1 MKYNTRYSAQTVY
14 LAARLSLEMKC
25 MKTGVTIIKKVVALL
40 ILGSA
45 LMPALSPAAQ
55 AESPVDCIEGEE
67 PLDLTYGEH
76 TTNCA
81 INPATDLD
89 RFEFCETAGD
99 EVRLNVLS
107 ASNGMDPN
115 VVIRDPMANII
126 AQASCNDSCS
136 LTLDTSLPVNGCY
149 TIFISD
155 VGTNELGSYS
165 IQLERIVPVP
175 DSAVH
180 MNYDT
185 SDSDTINPG
194 TDIDFFTFNATAGTD
209 IRLNV
214 LAASNGM
221 DPTVE
226 IRDPNGVVVVDGVT
240 DGATCNDN
248 CSYSVD
254 LSPALSGTYSLL
266 IYDRNTNETGG
277 YELSLWCIAGHCD
290 SDGDGVPDP
299 SGPAISY
306 VTPLADTINTP
317 VDGDFYT
324 FNAAAGT
331 DIRLNVLAASNG
343 MDPTVEIRDPNGAVV
358 VDGVTDGAT
367 CNDNCSYSVDL
378 SPALSGTYSLLIYD
392 RNTNETGGYELSL
405 WCLWG
410 DCDSDADGI
419 PDGDARVSFN
429 TPAVLQFGVS
439 STDVIDP
446 AVDGDTFIFGGTAG
460 DLIQINVLAASNGMD
475 PTVEIRDP
483 NGDIVVN
490 GVADGATCNDNC
502 SYTLELSLPLSGKYT
517 LLIYD
522 RNTNE
527 TGSYEIG
534 LQCLVGTC
542 ADAIAACGDNCIDVP
557 NIDQLDTDGD
567 GYGNVCDGDLNNDGD
582 TNTLDLNLY
591 KLAHRSACGDDNY
604 DPVAD
609 FNGDCRI
616 NTLDLNIY
624 KGLHRKPPGPS
635 CVAPEILTTNKAGKE
650 KRVHIR

>member
-226 IRDPNGVVVVDGVT
+226 IRDPNGV
-240 DGATCNDN
+240 
-248 CSYSVD
+248 
-254 LSPALSGTYSLL
+254 
-266 IYDRNTNETGG
+266 
-277 YELSLWCIAGHCD
+277 
-290 SDGDGVPDP
+290 
-299 SGPAISY
+299 
-306 VTPLADTINTP
+306 
-317 VDGDFYT
+317 
-324 FNAAAGT
+324 
-331 DIRLNVLAASNG
+331 
-343 MDPTVEIRDPNGAVV
+343 VV